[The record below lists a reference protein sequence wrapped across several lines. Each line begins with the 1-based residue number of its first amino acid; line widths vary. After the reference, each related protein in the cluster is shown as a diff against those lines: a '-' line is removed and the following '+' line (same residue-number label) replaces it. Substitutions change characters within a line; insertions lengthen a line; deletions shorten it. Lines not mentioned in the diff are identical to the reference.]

1 MVTTASASDERPM
14 GFDLFFIDEH
24 MGSGLAGSE
33 VISRLHSTRAQV
45 GEAHAGGARRIL
57 LVSVTAGADEADATR
72 LLLRAG
78 ADLVWNKPL
87 PEPFEMARLLNA
99 KLEGASSSGASSSGA
114 SGV

>member
-1 MVTTASASDERPM
+1 MLR
-14 GFDLFFIDEH
+14 
-24 MGSGLAGSE
+24 SGLAGSE
-33 VISRLHSTRAQV
+33 VISLLHSMRAQV
-45 GEAHAGGARRIL
+45 GEAHGGGATWGARRIL

-99 KLEGASSSGASSSGA
+99 KLEGASSGSSGA